1 MIDAPVS
8 SGTRGADYGTLT
20 LMIGGADI
28 DVERCLPVL
37 EPMAGRIFRTGNVGS
52 GHALK
57 TLSNILSGLNTVYY
71 CCCRGADDRHA
82 VRARPGSHVLCNQ

>member
-20 LMIGGADI
+20 LMIGGADV

-37 EPMAGRIFRTGNVGS
+37 EPMEAVYFAVGS

-82 VRARPGSHVLCNQ
+82 VRARPGSHV